1 MSRPLIYPLSN
12 LQSVELPFERFLPL
26 DPPGMMSRWISR
38 EISAGSTILDP
49 IGASPRA
56 ILETA
61 AAGYRII
68 AACNN
73 PVLAFEIS
81 LLASPPK
88 AEAFKSLIFELGDQR
103 KGKERLETTIQN
115 LYLTSCARCG
125 AEIQARGFI
134 WRRGES
140 VPHARLYECP
150 NCGDNGL
157 HPITDEDILRLQV
170 IQRSEPLH
178 RSRAIARATGSHS
191 ENREAVSAALNIYP
205 VRSLYVLFTL
215 MNKLETMRLNE
226 SQKRLADAL
235 LLSLLDAG
243 HAIWFWPEER
253 DRPRQFSK
261 PAQFIEKNLW
271 LEFENAINAW
281 TVNLPELEVTEW
293 PNIPGSVGICLY
305 PGRMRDLVQPAKAI
319 GLDALMCVFPRPN
332 QAFWTLCSL
341 WSSWLWG
348 EERAGQFSQV
358 IERRRF
364 DWYWHSTAL
373 HAALLP
379 AARLSNDKIP
389 FLGLVP
395 EPSAGM
401 ISAVI
406 ESAALSG
413 FDLIGCAVQDSVKPV
428 LIQWQKGVS
437 KKDFAPVNTQK
448 IARDAMR
455 CLLHDLNEPGEYLK
469 IHTAAMTSLAEA
481 SAFPQSIHQFTYE
494 KFMEVQTSIN
504 TLLDDA
510 GFLRRMKATAQDPES
525 GLWWLAQPDVGQ
537 TPLADKLE
545 FEILS
550 WLQNSEEQ
558 EEERLLERVYQN
570 FSGFLTPTEEL
581 IQQCLA
587 SYADKDNLTRK
598 WKLRRCETPRE
609 REKDIAGIFQMV
621 GGIASTLRV
630 RQEEAESLYWYPEK
644 GGTDPI
650 YQLIITNSATIE
662 RKLLHERT
670 PNCETIIILPGSRA
684 GLMKYK
690 LERDPYLQELLAD
703 HAHFLKFRTLRSI
716 ASRVDL
722 TRDIWS
728 VLIDT
733 DPISLGETTQLSVFR

>member
-26 DPPGMMSRWISR
+26 DPSGMMSRWVRR
-38 EISAGSTILDP
+38 EIPAGSTILDP

-81 LLASPPK
+81 LLTNPPK
-88 AEAFKSLIFELGDQR
+88 AAEFTNLIHELGDLR
-103 KGKERLETTIQN
+103 KGQERLENTIQN

-125 AEIQARGFI
+125 AEVQASGFI
-134 WRRGES
+134 WRRGEP
-140 VPHARLYECP
+140 VPYARLYDCP
-150 NCGDNGL
+150 HCGDNGL
-157 HPITDEDILRLQV
+157 HPITDEDIQRLQL

-178 RSRAIARATGSHS
+178 RSMALARAMGSHI
-191 ENREAVSAALNIYP
+191 ENREAVTAALNIYP
-205 VRSLYVLFTL
+205 VRPLYVLFTL
-215 MNKLETMRLNE
+215 INKLETMRLSE
-226 SQKRLADAL
+226 SQKKLVDAL
-235 LLSLLDAG
+235 LLSLMDAG

-253 DRPRQFSK
+253 ERPRQFSK

-281 TVNLPELEVTEW
+281 TLDLPELELTTW
-293 PNIPGSVGICLY
+293 PNLPDSSGICLY
-305 PGRMRDLVQPAKAI
+305 PGRMRDLVQAPSPVD
-319 GLDALMCVFPRPN
+319 LDALMCVFPRPN

-364 DWYWHSTAL
+364 DWYWHTTAL

-379 AARLSNDKIP
+379 AARFSKDKIP
-389 FLGLVP
+389 FLGLIP

-406 ESAALSG
+406 ESAAISG
-413 FDLIGCAVQDSVKPV
+413 FDLVGCAVKDSINPV
-428 LIQWQKGVS
+428 QIQWQRGS
-437 KKDFAPVNTQK
+437 TKKDFAPVNIQK

-455 CLLHDLNEPGEYLK
+455 NLLNDIHEPSEYIK
-469 IHTAAMTSLAEA
+469 IHTAAMTSLADA
-481 SAFPQSIHQFTYE
+481 DAFPQSIHQFTYE
-494 KFMEVQTSIN
+494 KFMEVQTSMN
-504 TLLDDA
+504 ALLMDT
-510 GFLRRMKATAQDPES
+510 GFLRRMKATAQEPES
-525 GLWWLAQPDVGQ
+525 GLWWLAQPDAGQ

-545 FEILS
+545 SEILS
-550 WLQNSEEQ
+550 WLQNSVEL
-558 EEERLLERVYQN
+558 EEESLLTRVYQN
-570 FSGFLTPTEEL
+570 FSGFLTPSDEL
-581 IQQCLA
+581 TRQCLA
-587 SYADKDNLTRK
+587 SYADQEALTRK
-598 WKLRRCETPRE
+598 WKLRMGETQRE
-609 REKDIAGIFQMV
+609 REKDIARIFDLV
-621 GGIASTLRV
+621 GKIAAALHV
-630 RQEEAESLYWYPEK
+630 RQEEEGILYWYPEVA
-644 GGTDPI
+644 GTDPI
-650 YQLIITNSATIE
+650 YQLVITNTAAIE
-662 RKLLHERT
+662 RKYLLERS
-670 PNCETIIILPGSRA
+670 PDCETIILLPGSRA

-690 LERDPYLQELLAD
+690 LERDPYLQQLLEE

-722 TRDIWS
+722 TLDIWNL
-728 VLIDT
+728 LIDT
-733 DPISLGETTQLSVFR
+733 DPISLDETTQLSVFR